1 MAGWRVGILDFCDIA
16 AAGSRMDGTLAIAQR
31 AEDLGY
37 AAFWLA
43 EHYTGNVGHA
53 NAPMAAI
60 PVAGTTEKI
69 RVGPAGMM
77 MRYTQP
83 LYAANMWALLA
94 ELFPER
100 IDFGLSMGAATGPYE
115 ALMAY
120 GLDAATLDPLKR
132 MEATAALL
140 ARDATTP
147 LIPPRREDPN
157 LWFLGSSARS
167 AASAAAHGARYCL
180 SLTHGPKPPP
190 GEVAGAYLDHFAP
203 QPGCEPELA
212 ILVGGVCLPDA
223 SRRDVAVAR
232 ALASWSGQHLLAGDV
247 AYWKDTLAELGERYR
262 TRNIVFRDVCGT
274 LLDRL
279 ESLELFADAA
289 R

>member
-1 MAGWRVGILDFCDIA
+1 MGGWRAGVLDFCDV
-16 AAGSRMDGTLAIAQR
+16 AGAGTRMDGTLALAQR
-31 AEDLGY
+31 AEALGY

-43 EHYTGNVGHA
+43 EHYTGGVGHA

-60 PVAGTTEKI
+60 PVAGTTDKL

-83 LYAANMWALLA
+83 LYAANMWSLLA
-94 ELFPER
+94 DLFPER

-120 GLDAATLDPLKR
+120 GMDAATQDPLKR

-140 ARDATTP
+140 SREAAVP

-167 AASAAAHGARYCL
+167 ATSAAAHGARYCL

-190 GEVAGAYLDHFAP
+190 AESAAAYLDHVAP
-203 QPGCEPELA
+203 RPGCTPELA

-223 SRRDVAVAR
+223 ARRDAAVAR
-232 ALASWSGQHLLAGDV
+232 ALASWSTQHLLAGDA

-262 TRNIVFRDVCGT
+262 TRNVIFRDVCGV
-274 LLDRL
+274 LDDRL
-279 ESLELFADAA
+279 ESLELFARAA
-289 R
+289 S